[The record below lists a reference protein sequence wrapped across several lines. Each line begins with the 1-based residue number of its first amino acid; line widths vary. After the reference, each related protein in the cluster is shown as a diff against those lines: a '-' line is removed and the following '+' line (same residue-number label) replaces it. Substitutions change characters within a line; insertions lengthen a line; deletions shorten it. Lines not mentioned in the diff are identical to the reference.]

1 MSKICRM
8 CRFAVKQGFGKYMS
22 WPCTGLWGMA
32 PNCPHVPQLRSKQCL
47 INATWRRILAQTKH
61 LLLSA
66 FLIFCKSFCLVIVIM
81 AITTTFV
88 VSQQIQP
95 SLQWC
100 SFRNNSLALQWQV
113 TTLRQIATSISR
125 KDEKAGFLLARVL
138 FRHLCVSFMWKV
150 FHLATHLV
158 NAESKEPQNISEHHS
173 IHSVETVPEHHSEQ
187 YRHHLWQIRLSKA
200 SKSIQTT
207 KMIKEK
213 QSSHCKASQ
222 LPPSDPSLCFFDCY
236 QYLVISLVSI
246 FARTRTKELNANNVF
261 DTQQN
266 MMTWKPPSSSNQAV
280 GIEPPTGGS
289 WQNWHKSRHDM
300 ARSPI
305 WTTQDAVTWIHCTYR
320 KQLLRKF
327 RWKRT

>member
-1 MSKICRM
+1 M
-8 CRFAVKQGFGKYMS
+8 
-22 WPCTGLWGMA
+22 
-32 PNCPHVPQLRSKQCL
+32 
-47 INATWRRILAQTKH
+47 
-61 LLLSA
+61 
-66 FLIFCKSFCLVIVIM
+66 
-81 AITTTFV
+81 
-88 VSQQIQP
+88 
-95 SLQWC
+95 
-100 SFRNNSLALQWQV
+100 

-236 QYLVISLVSI
+236 QLSVSSHISSLHLC
-246 FARTRTKELNANNVF
+246 T
-261 DTQQN
+261 
-266 MMTWKPPSSSNQAV
+266 
-280 GIEPPTGGS
+280 
-289 WQNWHKSRHDM
+289 HKDQG
-300 ARSPI
+300 AK
-305 WTTQDAVTWIHCTYR
+305 C
-320 KQLLRKF
+320 K
-327 RWKRT
+327 

>member
-1 MSKICRM
+1 
-8 CRFAVKQGFGKYMS
+8 MS

-66 FLIFCKSFCLVIVIM
+66 FLIFCKSFCLVSVIM